1 MRTKPNFHSCAT
13 GQPSC
18 RSGKPHARIQ
28 NQTQFPARRGRSAL
42 QSGCV
47 HNYFYYFF
55 PLNPLQALKG
65 VRAVTFKPLDTNAT
79 LKSKTILI
87 LMPDNSTQFYTFR
100 HNLAVIPAAVSS
112 GIGWRVPPR
121 NPICFPAALRL
132 HYIGSFP
139 QSLRSQRLVR
149 DNVAS

>member
-13 GQPSC
+13 GQHPAAAASHT
-18 RSGKPHARIQ
+18 REFKTKPK
-28 NQTQFPARRGRSAL
+28 FPARRGRSAL

-65 VRAVTFKPLDTNAT
+65 ARAVTLKPLDTHVT

-87 LMPDNSTQFYTFR
+87 IMPDNSTQFYTFL

-139 QSLRSQRLVR
+139 QSLRKS
-149 DNVAS
+149 APCA